1 MIKEI
6 PKSQWPTYR
15 PDHIAKMFV
24 TEKFGIQEYHENGQ
38 IRLTIHHLKRDGKGW
53 KDGITW
59 DELQH
64 CKRLVGYADK
74 CAVEIYPPDNCLVN
88 IANMRHLWIVDPP
101 AFMWQKKKEKK

>member
-6 PKSQWPTYR
+6 PKSQWPAR
-15 PDHIAKMFV
+15 HPDHIVKMFV
-24 TEKFGIQEYHENGQ
+24 TDKFGIQVYNDAGQ
-38 IRLTIHHLKRDGKGW
+38 IRLTIHSLKRDGKGW

-74 CAVEIYPPDNCLVN
+74 WAVEIYPPDQSIVN
-88 IANMRHLWIVDPP
+88 VANMRHLWLVDQPEF
-101 AFMWQKKKEKK
+101 AWKKIEG